1 MGGLRWKNIFQ
12 GGKRM
17 RRTTRWQ
24 SFSSADP
31 RGGELGGDVAE
42 NAGAFRRPCTKSPEV
57 SLSEAGCGR
66 TPISQDKSPAVDL
79 IPANYSWLESR
90 LDGLQD
96 SKVSI
101 PQTPG
106 VAGVGV
112 AVFLNGVFF
121 GVAVFRAG

>member
-42 NAGAFRRPCTKSPEV
+42 NAGAFRRQCTKSPEV

-66 TPISQDKSPAVDL
+66 TPISQAKSPAVDL
-79 IPANYSWLESR
+79 IPVNYSWLENRSDR
-90 LDGLQD
+90 LQD
-96 SKVSI
+96 GKVSVL
-101 PQTPG
+101 QAPG
-106 VAGVGV
+106 
-112 AVFLNGVFF
+112 F
-121 GVAVFRAG
+121 GG